1 MGNGAALGDE
11 QRRFHAAVVVA
22 SLLALVFAILLSPAM
37 PEGVRSAASATGLI
51 TSALVGTV
59 SFLPRIRG
67 TSGRRRRSWVL
78 IAGAGLA
85 AMVGNLWA
93 AFVGSTAFVSAR
105 TVSDITIST
114 ALVLS
119 TAALLSFPTPRRRGI
134 DKSLLVLDGIVITS
148 GMLVIASI
156 TVYER
161 ILGTS
166 EGPAAIGVMTLVIP
180 ALDLLL
186 ATVALLLFLRSS
198 PADRR
203 QFGLIAAGFVMYTMS
218 DLAFAVLTVEEDF
231 EFGSLLDLGWIA
243 GYLLIGLAAWYP
255 RRETRRATAPDVSD
269 ARDVLI
275 VYVVVLLAGVVQVVL
290 PLEHRFGKV
299 QGMLWCVLILAV
311 GARQAMLTFDNSRLR
326 RGLERQVREQ
336 TADLRR
342 MARQNQVLVSSVGDG
357 IYGVDEHGALT
368 FLNPSGARALG
379 YRPDDLLGR
388 DAHQLFHAP
397 TVDGAP
403 YPWSGCYIAEAIRE
417 RKVTLAESDTY
428 VRADGHTFPVEITAS
443 PLVDGDEDREDDEV
457 VRGAVVVFRDMT
469 QRREVDRMKNE
480 FVSVVSHELRTPLT
494 SIRGSLGL
502 LAGGAL
508 GPLEP
513 AAQSMANV
521 ALESTER
528 LTRLINDIL
537 DLERIESENVPLDLS
552 THDAVDLIT
561 TSAVELAAMAQD
573 VGVSIEVGPA
583 SGRVVADRDRV
594 AQALTN
600 LIGNAVKFSDP
611 GARVTLCAEP
621 GPDEVTFQVVDSGR
635 GIPQDR
641 LHAVF
646 ERFQQVDSTDAREKG
661 GTGLGLTISRG
672 IIERHGGRIW
682 AESTV
687 GVGTTVSFTL
697 PTPHVTRASAGPATI
712 SLLGG
717 DPATA
722 EEIRT
727 RLEHSGHT
735 AVVEGSAPGAAAPA
749 PLTVLLDPV
758 DDTDHDRLLET
769 VGAALSSAGGTARGD
784 AGLVALDD
792 APSAPRHRSGP
803 VVAYRRAGTDPTTPE
818 LLGTILA
825 LAAATRPT
833 NGESP

>member
-1 MGNGAALGDE
+1 MSNGAALADG
-11 QRRFHAAVVVA
+11 QRRFTAAVIVA
-22 SLLALVFAILLSPAM
+22 ALLALAFGLLLLPAV
-37 PEGVRSAASATGLI
+37 PDEVRGAASSTGLI
-51 TSALVGTV
+51 VSALLGTI
-59 SFLPRIRG
+59 SFVPRIRS
-67 TSGRRRRSWVL
+67 TSGRRQRSWVL
-78 IAGAGLA
+78 IGAAGLTA
-85 AMVGNLWA
+85 AFGNVWS
-93 AFVGSTAFVSAR
+93 AFVGSTSFVSAR
-105 TVSDITIST
+105 TVSDATIAT

-134 DKSLLVLDGIVITS
+134 DKSLLALDGIVIT
-148 GMLVIASI
+148 GGVLVVAASA
-156 TVYER
+156 VYER
-161 ILGTS
+161 ILAAGQ
-166 EGPAAIGVMTLVIP
+166 PAAISWTTLAIP

-186 ATVALLLFLRSS
+186 TTVALLLFLRSS

-218 DLAFAVLTVEEDF
+218 DLAFAVLTAEQSF

-255 RRETRRATAPDVSD
+255 RREGSRPAGDREASD
-269 ARDVLI
+269 ARDVVI
-275 VYVVVLLAGVVQVVL
+275 VYGVLLLAGIIQVAL
-290 PLEHRFGKV
+290 PVEHRVGNT
-299 QGMLWCVLILAV
+299 QGVLWCVLLIAV
-311 GARQAMLTFDNSRLR
+311 GARQVLLTADNTRLR
-326 RGLERQVREQ
+326 RGLERRVREQ

-388 DAHQLFHAP
+388 DAHHLFHAP
-397 TVDGAP
+397 SSDGTA
-403 YPWSGCYIAEAIRE
+403 YPWNGCYIAEAIGE
-417 RKVTLAESDTY
+417 RKVAVAESDTY

-443 PLVDGDEDREDDEV
+443 PLVDRDDDREDDEV

-502 LAGGAL
+502 LAAGAL
-508 GPLEP
+508 GPLAP

-552 THDAVDLIT
+552 THDAEDLLRA
-561 TSAVELAAMAQD
+561 SAVELAAMAQD
-573 VGVSIEVGPA
+573 VGVTLEVGPS

-600 LIGNAVKFSDP
+600 LIGNAVKFSEP
-611 GARVTLCAEP
+611 GGRVTLCAEP
-621 GPDEVTFQVVDSGR
+621 AADEVTFKVVDTGR

-641 LHAVF
+641 LEAIF

-687 GVGTTVSFTL
+687 GAGTTVSFTL
-697 PTPHVTRASAGPATI
+697 PTPHVTRSAPRTTHTI

-717 DPATA
+717 DPDTVAA
-722 EEIRT
+722 LRAG
-727 RLEHSGHT
+727 LENGVQA
-735 AVVEGSAPGAAAPA
+735 AVVDGPAADRAA
-749 PLTVLLDPV
+749 SLTVLLDPV
-758 DDTDHDRLLET
+758 DDSDPSRLPQA
-769 VGAALSSAGGTARGD
+769 VGAAVSRAGGTDPGA

-792 APSAPRHRSGP
+792 APGAHADRTGP
-803 VVAYRRAGTDPTTPE
+803 LVAYRRSGTTPSVSE
-818 LLGTILA
+818 LLSTIQA
-825 LAAATRPT
+825 LAATTRPT

>member
-1 MGNGAALGDE
+1 MSNGAALADE
-11 QRRFHAAVVVA
+11 QRRFGVAVVVA
-22 SLLALVFAILLSPAM
+22 VLLVATFGVLLLPGL
-37 PEGVRSAASATGLI
+37 PEGVRTAASSAGLI
-51 TSALVGTV
+51 ASALLGTV
-59 SFLPRIRG
+59 SFVPRIRG
-67 TSGRRRRSWVL
+67 TNGRRRGSWVL
-78 IAGAGLA
+78 IAVAGLTA
-85 AMVGNLWA
+85 AFGNTWA
-93 AFVGSTAFVSAR
+93 AFVGSTSFVSAR
-105 TVSDITIST
+105 TVSDLTIAT

-119 TAALLSFPTPRRRGI
+119 TAALLGFPTPRRRGI
-134 DKSLLVLDGIVITS
+134 DKSLLVLDCIVITGGVLVMAS
-148 GMLVIASI
+148 GTVYQRILSSGDPASI
-156 TVYER
+156 G
-161 ILGTS
+161 L
-166 EGPAAIGVMTLVIP
+166 PTLVIP

-186 ATVALLLFLRSS
+186 ANVALLLFLRSS

-203 QFGLIAAGFVMYTMS
+203 QFGLIAAGFVMYTLS
-218 DLAFAVLTVEEDF
+218 DLAFAVLTVEGTF
-231 EFGSLLDLGWIA
+231 AFGTPLDLGWIA

-255 RRETRRATAPDVSD
+255 RVEKVPDPGSRETSD
-269 ARDVLI
+269 ARDVMI
-275 VYVVVLLAGVVQVVL
+275 VYAVVLLAGLVQFVL
-290 PLEHRFGKV
+290 PVEHRFGKT
-299 QGMLWCVLILAV
+299 QGILWCVLLLAV
-311 GARQAMLTFDNSRLR
+311 GSRQVLLTLDNTRLR
-326 RGLERQVREQ
+326 RGLERRVREQ

-388 DAHQLFHAP
+388 DAHRLFHAP
-397 TVDGAP
+397 TIDGAA
-403 YPWSGCYIAEAIRE
+403 YPWSGCYIAEAISE
-417 RKVTLAESDTY
+417 GKVAVAESDTY

-443 PLVDGDEDREDDEV
+443 PLVDRDDDHEGDEV

-508 GPLEP
+508 GRLEP

-552 THDAVDLIT
+552 THDALDLIT
-561 TSAVELAAMAQD
+561 ASAVELAAMAQD
-573 VGVSIEVGPA
+573 VDVTIEIGEA

-600 LIGNAVKFSDP
+600 LIGNAVKFSEP
-611 GARVTLCAEP
+611 GGRVTLCAEP
-621 GPDEVTFQVVDSGR
+621 ATAEVTFRVIDTGR
-635 GIPQDR
+635 GIPPDR
-641 LHAVF
+641 LEAIF

-687 GVGTTVSFTL
+687 GAGTTVCFTL
-697 PTPHVTRASAGPATI
+697 PTPHVSRPGPRTLPTV

-717 DPATA
+717 DPATVA
-722 EEIRT
+722 
-727 RLEHSGHT
+727 RLRASLEDGGHAWVLDDGT
-735 AVVEGSAPGAAAPA
+735 AASTAA
-749 PLTVLLDPV
+749 LTVLLDPV
-758 DDTDHDRLLET
+758 DDSDRAGLPEV
-769 VGAALSSAGGTARGD
+769 VGTAVSRAGGAHPAD

-792 APSAPRHRSGP
+792 AAAPDPRPGP
-803 VVAYRRAGTDPTTPE
+803 VVAYRRVGTTQPVHE
-818 LLGTILA
+818 LLGTIQA
-825 LAAATRPT
+825 LAAATRHT
-833 NGESP
+833 NGESS

>member
-1 MGNGAALGDE
+1 MSNGAALADE
-11 QRRFHAAVVVA
+11 QRRFAAAVA
-22 SLLALVFAILLSPAM
+22 IAALLALTFGILLLPAM
-37 PEGVRSAASATGLI
+37 PEPVRSSASSTGLI
-51 TSALVGTV
+51 ASALLGTV
-59 SFLPRIRG
+59 GFIPRIRA
-67 TSGRRRRSWVL
+67 TSGRRQRSWVL
-78 IAGAGLA
+78 IAAAGLTA
-85 AMVGNLWA
+85 AFGNVWS
-93 AFVGSTAFVSAR
+93 AFVGSTSFVSAH
-105 TVSDITIST
+105 TVSDVTIAT

-119 TAALLSFPTPRRRGI
+119 TTALLNFPTPRRRGI
-134 DKSLLVLDGIVITS
+134 DKSLLALDGIVIT
-148 GMLVIASI
+148 GGVLVVAST

-161 ILGTS
+161 ILATDQPTS
-166 EGPAAIGVMTLVIP
+166 IGWTTLAIP

-186 ATVALLLFLRSS
+186 ATVALLLFLRCS

-203 QFGLIAAGFVMYTMS
+203 QFGLVAAGFVMYTMS
-218 DLAFAVLTVEEDF
+218 DLAYAVLTVEQSF

-255 RRETRRATAPDVSD
+255 RHESAARPAGHRETSD
-269 ARDVLI
+269 ARDVMI
-275 VYVVVLLAGVVQVVL
+275 VYAVLLLAGVVQVAL
-290 PLEHRFGKV
+290 PAEHGFGKT
-299 QGMLWCVLILAV
+299 QGALWCGLLLAV
-311 GARQAMLTFDNSRLR
+311 GARQVLLTADNTRLR
-326 RGLERQVREQ
+326 RGLERRVREQ

-397 TVDGAP
+397 GSDGTA
-403 YPWSGCYIAEAIRE
+403 YPWHGCYIAEAIRE
-417 RKVTLAESDTY
+417 RKVAVAESDTY

-443 PLVDGDEDREDDEV
+443 PLVDRDDDREGDEV

-469 QRREVDRMKNE
+469 QRREIDRMKNE

-502 LAGGAL
+502 LAAGAL
-508 GPLEP
+508 GPLAP
-513 AAQSMANV
+513 AAQSMADV

-552 THDAVDLIT
+552 THDAVDLLRA
-561 TSAVELAAMAQD
+561 SAVELAAMAQD
-573 VGVSIEVGPA
+573 VDVTIEVGA
-583 SGRVVADRDRV
+583 AAGRVVADRDRV

-600 LIGNAVKFSDP
+600 LIGNAVKFSEP
-611 GARVTLCAEP
+611 GGRVTLCAEP
-621 GPDEVTFQVVDSGR
+621 AADEVTFRVVDTGR

-641 LHAVF
+641 LEAIF
-646 ERFQQVDSTDAREKG
+646 ERFQQVDSSDAREKG

-687 GVGTTVSFTL
+687 GAGTTVSFTL
-697 PTPHVTRASAGPATI
+697 PTPHVTRSAPQTATTI

-717 DPATA
+717 DPATVA
-722 EEIRT
+722 ELRAG
-727 RLEHSGHT
+727 LENCVQA
-735 AVVEGSAPGAAAPA
+735 AVVDGAAAGRPA
-749 PLTVLLDPV
+749 SLTVLLDPV
-758 DDTDHDRLLET
+758 DDSDPSQLTQA
-769 VGAALSSAGGTARGD
+769 VGAAVSRAGGTHPGA

-792 APSAPRHRSGP
+792 APGAHVDRVGP
-803 VVAYRRAGTDPTTPE
+803 LVAYRRTGTTPSVPE
-818 LLGTILA
+818 LLGTIQA
-825 LAAATRPT
+825 LAAATRHT

>member
-1 MGNGAALGDE
+1 MSNGAALADE
-11 QRRFHAAVVVA
+11 QRRFGVAVVVA
-22 SLLALVFAILLSPAM
+22 VLLAATFGALLLPGL
-37 PEGVRSAASATGLI
+37 PESVRTGASSAGLI

-59 SFLPRIRG
+59 SFVPRIRS
-67 TSGRRRRSWVL
+67 TRGRRQGSWLL
-78 IAGAGLA
+78 IAAAGLTA
-85 AMVGNLWA
+85 AFGNTWA
-93 AFVGSTAFVSAR
+93 AFVGSTSFVSER
-105 TVSDITIST
+105 TVSDLTIAT

-119 TAALLSFPTPRRRGI
+119 TAALLGFPTPRRRGI
-134 DKSLLVLDGIVITS
+134 DRSLLVLDCIVITGGVLVMAS
-148 GMLVIASI
+148 GM
-156 TVYER
+156 VYER
-161 ILGTS
+161 ILSAG
-166 EGPAAIGVMTLVIP
+166 EPAGLPTLVIP

-218 DLAFAVLTVEEDF
+218 DLAFAVLTVEGTF
-231 EFGSLLDLGWIA
+231 AFGTPLDLGWIA

-255 RRETRRATAPDVSD
+255 RVERAPDPGALETSD
-269 ARDVLI
+269 ARDVI
-275 VYVVVLLAGVVQVVL
+275 FVYAVVLLAGVVQLVQPV
-290 PLEHRFGKV
+290 EHRFGQA
-299 QGMLWCVLILAV
+299 QGILWCVLMLAV
-311 GARQAMLTFDNSRLR
+311 GARQVLLTLDNTRLR
-326 RGLERQVREQ
+326 RGLERRVREQ

-397 TVDGAP
+397 ALDGAA
-403 YPWSGCYIAEAIRE
+403 YPWSGCYVAEAISE
-417 RKVTLAESDTY
+417 GKVAVAENDTY

-443 PLVDGDEDREDDEV
+443 PLVDRDDDREGDEV

-552 THDAVDLIT
+552 THDALDLIT
-561 TSAVELAAMAQD
+561 ASAVELAAMAQD
-573 VGVSIEVGPA
+573 VGVTIEIGEA

-611 GARVTLCAEP
+611 GSRVTLCAEP
-621 GPDEVTFQVVDSGR
+621 STDEVTFRVVDTGR
-635 GIPQDR
+635 GIPPDR
-641 LHAVF
+641 LEAVF

-682 AESTV
+682 AESAV
-687 GVGTTVSFTL
+687 GAGTTVSFTL
-697 PTPHVTRASAGPATI
+697 PTPHVNRPGPRTLPTI

-717 DPATA
+717 DPVTVARLRASLEDGGHACVLDGGAGASTA
-722 EEIRT
+722 
-727 RLEHSGHT
+727 
-735 AVVEGSAPGAAAPA
+735 A
-749 PLTVLLDPV
+749 LTVLLDPV
-758 DDTDHDRLLET
+758 DDSDPVRLPEAIGT
-769 VGAALSSAGGTARGD
+769 AVSRAGGAHPLD

-792 APSAPRHRSGP
+792 AATPDPRTGP
-803 VVAYRRAGTDPTTPE
+803 VLAYRRVGTSSPVHE
-818 LLGTILA
+818 LLGTIQA
-825 LAAATRPT
+825 LAAATRHT
-833 NGESP
+833 NGEPS